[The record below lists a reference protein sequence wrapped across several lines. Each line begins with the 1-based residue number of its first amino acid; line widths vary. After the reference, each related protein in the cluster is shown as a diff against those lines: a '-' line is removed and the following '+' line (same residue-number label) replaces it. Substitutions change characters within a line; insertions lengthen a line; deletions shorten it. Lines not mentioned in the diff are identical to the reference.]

1 MESRAKDLH
10 TKMKNDSLRRRIAPS
25 VPLSLELV
33 DDGGATF
40 TRNFRL
46 SFDLNA
52 MTLVQEQTGLSML
65 NGEIWNDLNEKTLS
79 IMLHAAVLAHN
90 PEYAVVDGL
99 EVIRSYMDTT
109 NIEKITD
116 ALNEAFLLQLPTER
130 QDKIRKA
137 QAAAKEKGENP
148 TPPAT
153 APADPE
159 AKAQAS

>member
-1 MESRAKDLH
+1 MKD
-10 TKMKNDSLRRRIAPS
+10 TSLRRRIAPS

-79 IMLHAAVLAHN
+79 VMLHAAVLAHN
-90 PEYAVVDGL
+90 PEYDCSDGL
-99 EVIRSYMDTT
+99 GVIRSYMDTT

-116 ALNEAFLLQLPTER
+116 ALNEAFLLQLPGER
-130 QDKIRKA
+130 QEKIRKA

-153 APADPE
+153 APAPDQTKPQT
-159 AKAQAS
+159 A